1 MKKTIRINGIPTAM
15 FLFFAIISLVLLSI
29 PFFLPGILEN
39 EPPLDMIATK
49 VIAIATMAIPAVTGV
64 VLFGFALYWYLFTLE
79 VSQSQVIISA
89 PLRKDVVLT
98 REEITAF
105 GLVSFGP
112 RDTRLYVCNT
122 DKEIIWA
129 FYRQHMEVCKRLFG
143 EKHYH
148 KLIETEE
155 KSWIMAV
162 GVFIYCQQTNVYRL
176 PYGSRKCMKT
186 MSQILNMEP
195 TPTGIGCA
203 SLWSSAAGEFR

>member
-1 MKKTIRINGIPTAM
+1 MEKKIRINGIPMAM
-15 FLFFAIISLVLLSI
+15 FLFFVIAAFVVFLI
-29 PFFLPGILEN
+29 PCTLIN
-39 EPPLDMIATK
+39 EPAPDTVETRIIVTISIACAV
-49 VIAIATMAIPAVTGV
+49 VIGA
-64 VLFGFALYWYLFTLE
+64 VLFGYGLYCYLFTLE
-79 VSQSQVIISA
+79 VSPSRVIFSA

-105 GLVSFGP
+105 GLVSFGS

-162 GVFIYCQQTNVYRL
+162 GVFIYCQQSNVYRL
-176 PYGSRKCMKT
+176 PYGNRKCMKT